1 MFSSKSKAASR
12 GFAVHIGSEEVA
24 TSIPTSWTRLNE
36 SSAVP
41 WTDKKKPVEFGWDFI
56 GMSWNIE
63 YCSHLYIYISI
74 YGIPWD
80 FRPFVMDMMIYEPPR
95 M

>member
-41 WTDKKKPVEFGWDFI
+41 WTDKKKAGGVWVGFH
-56 GMSWNIE
+56 WNVME
-63 YCSHLYIYISI
+63 Y
-74 YGIPWD
+74 
-80 FRPFVMDMMIYEPPR
+80 
-95 M
+95 